1 MNEAVAGH
9 NLYAPLTTMQKN
21 VSLCDVIHGSGNKAD
36 NLKHDN
42 PYGDYAMPYTAI
54 FLPKAE
60 KYMLKLDDETY
71 EQIEEHVEE
80 LKKDPYKHRP
90 LADIRKLGGF
100 KSPAMYR
107 MRIGRQR
114 LEYFVDESE
123 KIIYIIK
130 AFPRS
135 GDSDYR

>member
-1 MNEAVAGH
+1 
-9 NLYAPLTTMQKN
+9 
-21 VSLCDVIHGSGNKAD
+21 
-36 NLKHDN
+36 
-42 PYGDYAMPYTAI
+42 MPYTAI

-60 KYMLKLDDETY
+60 KFLVKLDHKTFQ
-71 EQIEEHVEE
+71 QIEEHLEE
-80 LKKDPYKHRP
+80 LKENPYKSRP

-107 MRIGRQR
+107 IRIGRQR

-123 KIIYIIK
+123 KVIYITN
-130 AFPRS
+130 AFLRS

>member
-1 MNEAVAGH
+1 MITLMEF
-9 NLYAPLTTMQKN
+9 L
-21 VSLCDVIHGSGNKAD
+21 
-36 NLKHDN
+36 
-42 PYGDYAMPYTAI
+42 AMPDIAI

-60 KYMLKLDDETY
+60 KYLVKLDQDTY

-80 LKKDPYKHRP
+80 LKDNPYQRRP
-90 LADIRKLGGF
+90 LADIKKLGGF

-123 KIIYIIK
+123 KTIYITK

>member
-1 MNEAVAGH
+1 
-9 NLYAPLTTMQKN
+9 
-21 VSLCDVIHGSGNKAD
+21 
-36 NLKHDN
+36 
-42 PYGDYAMPYTAI
+42 MPYTAI

-60 KYMLKLDDETY
+60 RYLVKLDQDTF
-71 EQIEEHVEE
+71 EQIEEHLQE
-80 LKKDPYKHRP
+80 LKKNPFKHRP
-90 LADIRKLGGF
+90 MADIKKLGGF

-123 KIIYIIK
+123 KVIYITN
-130 AFPRS
+130 AFLRS

>member
-1 MNEAVAGH
+1 
-9 NLYAPLTTMQKN
+9 
-21 VSLCDVIHGSGNKAD
+21 
-36 NLKHDN
+36 
-42 PYGDYAMPYTAI
+42 MPYTVI
-54 FLPKAE
+54 FMPKAK
-60 KYMLKLDDETY
+60 KYLLKLDDETY
-71 EQIEEHVEE
+71 GQIEEHVEE
-80 LKKDPYKHRP
+80 LKENPYMRRP
-90 LADIRKLGGF
+90 LADIKKLGGF

-123 KIIYIIK
+123 KIIHITK

>member
-1 MNEAVAGH
+1 MITCIEF
-9 NLYAPLTTMQKN
+9 Q
-21 VSLCDVIHGSGNKAD
+21 
-36 NLKHDN
+36 
-42 PYGDYAMPYTAI
+42 AMPYAAI

-60 KYMLKLDDETY
+60 KYLLKLDQDTY

-80 LKKDPYKHRP
+80 LKKNPYQCRP
-90 LADIRKLGGF
+90 LADIKKLGGF

-114 LEYFVDESE
+114 LEYFIDESE
-123 KIIYIIK
+123 KAIYITK
-130 AFPRS
+130 VFPRS

>member
-1 MNEAVAGH
+1 MITRIEFQV
-9 NLYAPLTTMQKN
+9 M
-21 VSLCDVIHGSGNKAD
+21 S
-36 NLKHDN
+36 
-42 PYGDYAMPYTAI
+42 YTAI

-60 KYMLKLDDETY
+60 KYLVKLDQDTY

-80 LKKDPYKHRP
+80 LKKNPYQRRP
-90 LADIRKLGGF
+90 LADIKKLGGF
-100 KSPAMYR
+100 KSPAMYL

-123 KIIYIIK
+123 KAIYITK

>member
-1 MNEAVAGH
+1 MITLIEF
-9 NLYAPLTTMQKN
+9 Q
-21 VSLCDVIHGSGNKAD
+21 
-36 NLKHDN
+36 
-42 PYGDYAMPYTAI
+42 AMPYTAI

-60 KYMLKLDDETY
+60 KYLVKLDQDTY

-80 LKKDPYKHRP
+80 LKKNPYKRRP
-90 LADIRKLGGF
+90 LADIKKLGGY

-123 KIIYIIK
+123 KAIYITK

>member
-1 MNEAVAGH
+1 
-9 NLYAPLTTMQKN
+9 
-21 VSLCDVIHGSGNKAD
+21 
-36 NLKHDN
+36 
-42 PYGDYAMPYTAI
+42 MPYIAI

-60 KYMLKLDDETY
+60 KYLVKRDQDTY

-80 LKKDPYKHRP
+80 LKKNPYQRRP
-90 LADIRKLGGF
+90 LADIKKLSGF

-123 KIIYIIK
+123 KAIYITK

>member
-1 MNEAVAGH
+1 
-9 NLYAPLTTMQKN
+9 
-21 VSLCDVIHGSGNKAD
+21 
-36 NLKHDN
+36 
-42 PYGDYAMPYTAI
+42 MPYTVI
-54 FLPKAE
+54 FLSKAE
-60 KYMLKLDDETY
+60 KYLVKLDEETY
-71 EQIEEHVEE
+71 GQIEDHLEG
-80 LKKDPYKHRP
+80 LKNNPYRCRP
-90 LADIRKLGGF
+90 FADIKKLAGF

-123 KIIYIIK
+123 KTIYITK

>member
-1 MNEAVAGH
+1 
-9 NLYAPLTTMQKN
+9 
-21 VSLCDVIHGSGNKAD
+21 
-36 NLKHDN
+36 
-42 PYGDYAMPYTAI
+42 MPYTVI

-60 KYMLKLDDETY
+60 KYLLKLDKDTY
-71 EQIEEHVEE
+71 ELIEEHVEE
-80 LKKDPYKHRP
+80 LKKNPFKRRP
-90 LADIRKLGGF
+90 LADIKKLGGF
-100 KSPAMYR
+100 KSPSMYR

-123 KIIYIIK
+123 KVIYITK

>member
-1 MNEAVAGH
+1 MITRIKFQVMS
-9 NLYAPLTTMQKN
+9 Y
-21 VSLCDVIHGSGNKAD
+21 I
-36 NLKHDN
+36 
-42 PYGDYAMPYTAI
+42 AI

-60 KYMLKLDDETY
+60 KYLVKLDQDTY

-80 LKKDPYKHRP
+80 LKKNPDQRRP
-90 LADIRKLGGF
+90 LADINKLGGF

-114 LEYFVDESE
+114 LEYFVDEY
-123 KIIYIIK
+123 KKVIYITK